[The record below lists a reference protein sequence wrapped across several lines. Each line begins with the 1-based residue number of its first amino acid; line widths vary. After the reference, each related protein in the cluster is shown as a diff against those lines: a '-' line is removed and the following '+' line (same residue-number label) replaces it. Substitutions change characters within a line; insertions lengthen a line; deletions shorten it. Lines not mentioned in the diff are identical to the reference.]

1 MEIKVSQAA
10 EFIGGKIIGDPDVI
24 FTGLAD
30 IKNASPTDLTFIYN
44 PAYQKYLE
52 TTKASSVIVNPSIKK
67 TRTDLT
73 YIEVEDSAKGF
84 YKILIKYFNPQIAL
98 DGIDETAF
106 IHPTAKI
113 GQKTTIGKNVVI
125 EENCIVGDNSTIF
138 HNTVILR
145 NSRIGNSVLIYPNV
159 TIREKTE
166 IKDNVIIHSGT
177 VIGADGFGYKP
188 DEKGVYTKI
197 PQIGKV
203 IIESDVEIG
212 ANVTID
218 KAALGTTI
226 IHRGT
231 KIDNLVQVGHNVE
244 IGEHTA
250 ISAQSGI
257 SGSTIVGNHVV
268 MGGQVGLADHLEI
281 ADGVLL
287 GAQSGVGKSIKKPG
301 KYFGSP
307 ALDLSTTLRLM
318 THYKYLPEYADKIF
332 KLEKRIE
339 SLQEKLAK
347 LDEDN

>member
-10 EFIGGKIIGDPDVI
+10 EFIGGKIFGDPDVV

-30 IKNASPTDLTFIYN
+30 IKNAAPTDLTFIYN

-52 TTKASSVIVNPSIKK
+52 TTKASSIIVNPSIKK

-84 YKILIKYFNPQIAL
+84 YKILIKYFNPTITL
-98 DGIDETAF
+98 NGIDESAF
-106 IHPTAKI
+106 IHPTANI
-113 GQKTTIGKNVVI
+113 GQNTSIGKNVVI
-125 EENCIVGDNSTIF
+125 EENCIIGNNTTIF

-145 NSRIGNSVLIYPNV
+145 DCKIGNSVLIYPNV
-159 TIREKTE
+159 TIRENSE
-166 IKDNVIIHSGT
+166 IGDNVIIHSGT
-177 VIGADGFGYKP
+177 VIGADGFGYSP
-188 DEKGVYTKI
+188 DKNGVYTKI

-203 IIESDVEIG
+203 IIENDVELG

-218 KAALGTTI
+218 KAALGATI
-226 IHRGT
+226 IQSGT

-244 IGEHTA
+244 IGKHTA

-318 THYKYLPEYADKIF
+318 THYKYLPEYADKISR
-332 KLEKRIE
+332 LEKKLK
-339 SLQEKLAK
+339 SLEEKLAK